1 MKCLPRSQITFFLL
15 VVSVTLSG
23 CTPEKARSLRIAAVQ
38 FKAESTA
45 AIKAIE
51 EMHRRELEL
60 PPQVQEKARNDFIDG
75 VLNPEVQ
82 INNSIDVE
90 KLTQL
95 NTSARPAPEW
105 DTFVADLNNQYSQ
118 FEAIYNDLEKGSF
131 LATKAVK
138 KSAEPAQILT
148 VQMALFAN
156 EITENPPQ
164 LYRYRTAHVVKLRKL
179 RSQYQQMLANQA
191 SDQEIQQLRNQV
203 GDLMDEWQQIKSEE
217 QQLLITTVTQCTKA
231 AMLGTDL
238 SQLIERYDKLD
249 LNDLN
254 SIIATVLENVS
265 SITGRDYN
273 QLKLQ
278 VAAVNN
284 AINQDKT
291 LKTFA
296 DRLLEQ
302 VGGAV
307 NGRGVPAE
315 RRTSEIRQ
323 MEIKLIGSRQ

>member
-1 MKCLPRSQITFFLL
+1 
-15 VVSVTLSG
+15 
-23 CTPEKARSLRIAAVQ
+23 
-38 FKAESTA
+38 
-45 AIKAIE
+45 
-51 EMHRRELEL
+51 MHRRELEL

-82 INNSIDVE
+82 INNSNDVE
-90 KLTQL
+90 TLTQL

-105 DTFVADLNNQYSQ
+105 DTFVVDLNNQYGQ

-131 LATKAVK
+131 LAGKAVK
-138 KSAEPAQILT
+138 KSAQPAQILT

-156 EITENPPQ
+156 EITANPPQ

-179 RSQYQQMLANQA
+179 RSQYQQMVANQA
-191 SDQEIQQLRNQV
+191 SEQEIQQLKNQV
-203 GDLMDEWQQIKSEE
+203 GDLMDEWQQIKSDE
-217 QQLLITTVTQCTKA
+217 QELLITTVTQCTKA

-238 SQLIERYDKLD
+238 SQLIERYNKLD

-284 AINQDKT
+284 AINQDET